1 MSVPI
6 YQRTA
11 TTGAG
16 DIIPNAEYTV
26 INEGTGTGQTIYSN
40 RAGTTVKSPP
50 YYADGTGLIQFY
62 IAPGVTFRVAAT
74 DGVDTY
80 TDRYVYAA
88 YAQETSTDAGAGRLM
103 EVGAFGL
110 GAPAL
115 LITTDL
121 NSLTVS
127 GKYFIATTNANH
139 PNTGKAGLLDVTSGI
154 SGTTRVLQKFVS
166 YVDDA
171 EFTRTFDGTSW
182 QAWKRTDPQAF
193 GLGTEFAPIVTSQD
207 CNLITVSGYYYG
219 SSGNT
224 ANMPVSSTS
233 FQITHSGGQ
242 SSDFATQTAIAYG
255 AGVGTNLN
263 KVYLRHKDSGVWE
276 AWNEIYTTANLNAT
290 TYGGDAGSIVAQ
302 GYMAGTTT
310 AIFTMPAAAFGG
322 TSVTISGFWDVKNAG
337 GVNIKS
343 NASLVLIGSESYGKA
358 IRFYVAG
365 VPTQTAG
372 STVNLFC
379 YDNSSIIT
387 VTL

>member
-11 TTGAG
+11 TTGTG

-88 YAQETSTDAGAGRLM
+88 YAQETSTDAGSGRLM
-103 EVGAFGL
+103 AVGAFGL

-121 NSLTVS
+121 NSLTVA

-154 SGTTRVLQKFVS
+154 SGTVRTLQKFVT
-166 YVDDA
+166 YTDDA
-171 EFTRTFDGTSW
+171 EFTRSNSGTTW
-182 QAWKRTDPQAF
+182 GAWKQTNPQAF
-193 GLGTEFAPIVTSQD
+193 GLGSDTVPVATNND
-207 CNLITVSGYYYG
+207 CNDITISGDYYG
-219 SSGNT
+219 SAGST
-224 ANMPVSSTS
+224 ANVPESGLSWQISHKSTFS
-233 FQITHSGGQ
+233 V
-242 SSDFATQTAIAYG
+242 DFATQEAIAYG
-255 AGVGTNLN
+255 GSVPTNSN
-263 KVYLRHKDSGVWE
+263 KKYLRHKDNGVWE

-310 AIFTMPAAAFGG
+310 AQFTIPASAYGNAA
-322 TSVTISGFWDVKNAG
+322 VTIAGFWNVRNAG
-337 GVNIKS
+337 GSTLK
-343 NASLVLIGSESYGKA
+343 ADATLVFIGNESYGKA

-365 VPTQTAG
+365 IPTQTVG
-372 STVNLFC
+372 SLVKLYC
-379 YDNSSIIT
+379 SYNSSIIT

>member
-11 TTGAG
+11 TTGTG

-26 INEGTGTGQTIYSN
+26 INEGTGTSQIIYSN

-74 DGVDTY
+74 DGVNTY

-103 EVGAFGL
+103 KVGAFGL

-182 QAWKRTDPQAF
+182 QAWKQTDPQAF
-193 GLGTEFAPIVTSQD
+193 GLGVATMQYSGNVDANDF
-207 CNLITVSGYYYG
+207 TVVGTYYG
-219 SSGNT
+219 NFANSPGSGT
-224 ANMPVSSTS
+224 ASFLSVVGVDSVSD
-233 FQITHSGGQ
+233 GGRAKQ
-242 SSDFATQTAIAYG
+242 VLRIA
-255 AGVGTNLN
+255 NSRN
-263 KVYLRHKDSGVWE
+263 VYERSKYNGVWE
-276 AWNEIYTTANLNAT
+276 DWVEIYTTANLNAT

-310 AIFTMPAAAFGG
+310 AIFTIPAAAFGG
-322 TSVTISGFWDVKNAG
+322 TSVTIAGFWDVKNAG

-365 VPTQTAG
+365 VPTQPAG

-379 YDNSSIIT
+379 YNNSSIIT